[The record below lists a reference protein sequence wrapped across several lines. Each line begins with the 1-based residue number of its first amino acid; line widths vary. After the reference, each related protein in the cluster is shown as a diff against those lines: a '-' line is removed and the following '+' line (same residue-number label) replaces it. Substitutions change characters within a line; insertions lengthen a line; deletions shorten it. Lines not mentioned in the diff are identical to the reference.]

1 MNVLDVNCIAANAE
15 LQNDNSN
22 ITYETYLFTR
32 TPEKTGG
39 LSLISFAPEQLL
51 FGCKIG
57 HNVHKNVG
65 QKDAEK
71 NNPPEPQGNEFENF
85 SLRFMPFYS
94 PLVQVRSSK
103 IQILKR
109 NNGEM

>member
-15 LQNDNSN
+15 LQNDNSS

-71 NNPPEPQGNEFENF
+71 NNPPEPQGNEFEKHKNVVGF
-85 SLRFMPFYS
+85 ETH
-94 PLVQVRSSK
+94 VRSSN

-109 NNGEM
+109 NNGEMSG

>member
-15 LQNDNSN
+15 LQNDNSS

-32 TPEKTGG
+32 TPEKTGA

-65 QKDAEK
+65 QKDAGK
-71 NNPPEPQGNEFENF
+71 NNPPEPQGNEFEKHKNVVGF
-85 SLRFMPFYS
+85 ETQ
-94 PLVQVRSSK
+94 VQVRIFK
-103 IQILKR
+103 F
-109 NNGEM
+109 